1 MKLGLIGEVLGH
13 SLSPVIH
20 EKLFHKLA
28 IPGRYDLIEIPK
40 DHFEEALRESLA
52 SYDGLN
58 VTIPYK
64 LDVIPFL
71 DAISPEAKTIGAVN
85 TIAKAGGKLMGYNT
99 DYFGFQRTSP

>member
-20 EKLFHKLA
+20 EKLFHKLS

-40 DHFEEALRESLA
+40 DHFAEVLKDTLTAC
-52 SYDGLN
+52 DGLN

-64 LDVIPFL
+64 LDVIPL
-71 DAISPEAKTIGAVN
+71 SG
-85 TIAKAGGKLMGYNT
+85 
-99 DYFGFQRTSP
+99 